1 MDTDLMFVTEVDI
14 FRDHFAE
21 NLMHVFVSYIN
32 YDNQKTLILWS
43 VVCSYFQFRFTLFAN
58 NTDFL
63 FIYLFIIISLFSRV
77 KPLAFSNF
85 TMPIFYLFIV
95 HLFIY
100 PEPVSSN
107 LRTLTSSN
115 PLGTLSL

>member
-1 MDTDLMFVTEVDI
+1 MDTDFMFVTEVDI

-21 NLMHVFVSYIN
+21 NLMHIFVSYIN

-43 VVCSYFQFRFTLFAN
+43 VVFSYFQFRFGLFTN

-63 FIYLFIIISLFSRV
+63 FIYLFSIISLFSRV

-85 TMPIFYLFIV
+85 MMLIFYLFIM
-95 HLFIY
+95 HLFTY
-100 PEPVSSN
+100 PGPVSSN
-107 LRTLTSSN
+107 LGTLTSWN
-115 PLGTLSL
+115 PLGTLGL